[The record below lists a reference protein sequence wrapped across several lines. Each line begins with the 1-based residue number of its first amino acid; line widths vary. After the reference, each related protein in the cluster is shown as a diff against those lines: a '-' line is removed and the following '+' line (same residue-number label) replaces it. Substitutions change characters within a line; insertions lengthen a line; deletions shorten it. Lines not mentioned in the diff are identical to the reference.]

1 MYISVMICDDL
12 EEERAALARMVRQYC
27 QRCALELRLDVASSG
42 EELLDRWTLGQWDL
56 VFLDIFMEGMTG
68 VETARSL
75 RQRGEECALVFATT
89 SQEHGMEGFDL
100 QVMDYLLKPF
110 DQGQLDRT
118 MDWFVQQTADRL
130 RLLRVDMEGEELTIR
145 VGDIDYVEMYR
156 HTAAIHAGGPGVR
169 AAPHHG
175 RPGGRAEGQPV
186 FPLPPQLSGQPGPGA
201 GFAAAGFRDGKRP
214 AGAHQPQEFRGGPP
228 ASAGVDA
235 GQKLGPLRA
244 SQLVS
249 KSVEAVRLPRFL
261 CIL

>member
-56 VFLDIFMEGMTG
+56 VFLDIFMDGMTG

-75 RQRGEECALVFATT
+75 RQRGEECAMVFATT

-110 DQGQLDRT
+110 DQGQLERT

-156 HTAAIHAGGPGVR
+156 HTAAIHAGGRVYGLRRTMDALEDELKDSRFFRCHRSYLVNLDRVQALQQRDFVMENGQRVPISLKSFGEAR
-169 AAPHHG
+169 RRLQEWMLAKNWG
-175 RPGGRAEGQPV
+175 R
-186 FPLPPQLSGQPGPGA
+186 
-201 GFAAAGFRDGKRP
+201 
-214 AGAHQPQEFRGGPP
+214 
-228 ASAGVDA
+228 
-235 GQKLGPLRA
+235 
-244 SQLVS
+244 
-249 KSVEAVRLPRFL
+249 
-261 CIL
+261 

>member
-156 HTAAIHAGGPGVR
+156 HTAAIHAGGRVYGLR
-169 AAPHHG
+169 RTMDALEDELKDS
-175 RPGGRAEGQPV
+175 RF

-201 GFAAAGFRDGKRP
+201 GFAAAGFCDGKRP

-228 ASAGVDA
+228 APAGVDA
-235 GQKLGPLRA
+235 GQKLGPLRSA
-244 SQLVS
+244 QLVS